1 MNESSIKTE
10 NVFLFWRAI
19 EALTPQDID
28 KENARDKLNP
38 VYKVGAGS
46 MLPWDDPEHTRK
58 DIAPGKVWRYSAQA
72 GVYHLSEI
80 SKMLEDK
87 IGAHEAVP
95 EERKSGKCRLF
106 DIGFNEEGIPQP
118 ATFMLS
124 LSAWSAAQILRHD
137 RGVYA
142 LHAPLCSDV
151 SDLPAPNDSLP
162 LVDSGFYDFD
172 NLTLHLMQWVDNE
185 AYRLQEEGQKADT
198 GWLKTLEKLVIAK
211 LYFPEEAMD
220 TTIVSVVKCS
230 LTRKAKV
237 IQEDSAKKDNKKKE
251 AVPDDLINSFFIQE
265 LRKLDAEWRQGGG
278 GAGFKEFIMAITR
291 DNQQRLDI
299 RTEEG
304 LDFAFEKLLPTQ
316 PPAGS
321 WPSKYPLAFSQQLA
335 VNEIWTRNH
344 TEPGIFAVNGPP
356 GTGKTTLLRDVVA
369 AVVTDR
375 ASKLVKLGD
384 SAFKAKDSL
393 KYDDRL
399 IPYYSLHPS
408 LAGSAI
414 VIASSNNGAV
424 ENISLELPGM
434 EAVPEDVSDRSDY
447 FGGLATVILNRPA
460 WGLLAARLGNK
471 SNREQFVN
479 TLWWGNLQKSEK
491 GDEAP
496 PEKFSP
502 ERGEGLKYHL
512 NLLRPP
518 RKVREPALTWT
529 EAVTRFEQA
538 QAVEEAERQ
547 QLAVSYTHLN
557 EQILSPAAEKL
568 DQFVALGSGGQ
579 YANYQEQ
586 AQTAPDTS
594 GVSSAGAITGG
605 MDSQRGLTSSN
616 LGQHQEAARVQPS
629 TSIGGISAQTLS
641 GNNGRQYV
649 EDEAG
654 KGASRVLSSGDRDKL
669 NYIRENMPV
678 GSPKETYESAKQAG
692 DAADATTGK
701 AQSLVLGDPKSSDYK
716 ASTQQTMQS
725 LQTEEP
731 PKSIDTFR
739 SSGDRTSDAESA
751 LAQAAL
757 HAANANNQIGTAREQ
772 SLAESNAYREK
783 YNQITG
789 SNLSEAGVER
799 IVRQA
804 ADGKNNG
811 FSGGLKDVISAEVNG
826 TGTTGRP
833 VTGSAD
839 SSLGKEL
846 RENNGASEHP
856 MDKASAAFQKTGDA
870 IPGHEV
876 ASDLAQRVAGIIPG
890 GNALVPD
897 IGSQRNVPN
906 AMGISNNRAPGSL
919 ISNISNNIQLS
930 QAVDSASVNAG
941 INDEKFTRMS
951 DQNQMLTESV
961 QKALA
966 NDSRY
971 GPDVAAEYPKFIASL
986 PSNIGV
992 NEGTKMTKDF
1002 LDKHR
1007 KN

>member
-1 MNESSIKTE
+1 NMWPITAVMVNAYVKMVLNQQFDTWSSLGVQTTMNWANMGSIQETYGSYLSVASALYCMVPMLTLFLLTTSIHPMMGALK
-10 NVFLFWRAI
+10 NV
-19 EALTPQDID
+19 TPDAPANTGHVTP
-28 KENARDKLNP
+28 EVWSAGNAGKQSFGDQTHTAATST
-38 VYKVGAGS
+38 GAGMSSGGLLNAAVRSS
-46 MLPWDDPEHTRK
+46 MPSLSLGNNLQDTVSAAGRNDIGTTRQSTRMTSQGLNEAWSSAFQGQHSQNASITTQGGQK
-58 DIAPGKVWRYSAQA
+58 LVEDIATGISNGIGSNVGMSSDAIKGKAMAATLQA
-72 GVYHLSEI
+72 G
-80 SKMLEDK
+80 
-87 IGAHEAVP
+87 G
-95 EERKSGKCRLF
+95 
-106 DIGFNEEGIPQP
+106 DI
-118 ATFMLS
+118 
-124 LSAWSAAQILRHD
+124 AAQL
-137 RGVYA
+137 
-142 LHAPLCSDV
+142 
-151 SDLPAPNDSLP
+151 
-162 LVDSGFYDFD
+162 
-172 NLTLHLMQWVDNE
+172 
-185 AYRLQEEGQKADT
+185 
-198 GWLKTLEKLVIAK
+198 
-211 LYFPEEAMD
+211 
-220 TTIVSVVKCS
+220 
-230 LTRKAKV
+230 
-237 IQEDSAKKDNKKKE
+237 
-251 AVPDDLINSFFIQE
+251 
-265 LRKLDAEWRQGGG
+265 
-278 GAGFKEFIMAITR
+278 
-291 DNQQRLDI
+291 
-299 RTEEG
+299 G
-304 LDFAFEKLLPTQ
+304 L
-316 PPAGS
+316 
-321 WPSKYPLAFSQQLA
+321 
-335 VNEIWTRNH
+335 
-344 TEPGIFAVNGPP
+344 
-356 GTGKTTLLRDVVA
+356 GTGKSAGVAGVMPGKIMAALKGALLGQISSD
-369 AVVTDR
+369 
-375 ASKLVKLGD
+375 SKLSDAAKKGMTD
-384 SAFKAKDSL
+384 NIENMFKSGSAFSSDLSKYASNVTQDGFSSSDTYQKAAQKMDQ
-393 KYDDRL
+393 
-399 IPYYSLHPS
+399 YSQS
-408 LAGSAI
+408 ISNTETNAFNKTGGQ
-414 VIASSNNGAV
+414 AS
-424 ENISLELPGM
+424 
-434 EAVPEDVSDRSDY
+434 
-447 FGGLATVILNRPA
+447 
-460 WGLLAARLGNK
+460 
-471 SNREQFVN
+471 
-479 TLWWGNLQKSEK
+479 
-491 GDEAP
+491 
-496 PEKFSP
+496 
-502 ERGEGLKYHL
+502 
-512 NLLRPP
+512 
-518 RKVREPALTWT
+518 
-529 EAVTRFEQA
+529 
-538 QAVEEAERQ
+538 
-547 QLAVSYTHLN
+547 QLAMSNSLNIDGNMISGETVAKNLADIKQTSAMFKNAVSMMGAN